1 MDKCKN
7 SPHYYHEWMRNCFG
21 GLVQDICAYCGAVRY
36 PFINHSHSSS
46 YTVIQEVNQQHEAA
60 TAAAGGSETEQ
71 KECVMELK
79 IDRVV
84 IRDIN
89 NGVLVVVEYDENDE
103 WIRET
108 FFFDTNREV
117 LAFLETNLD

>member
-1 MDKCKN
+1 
-7 SPHYYHEWMRNCFG
+7 
-21 GLVQDICAYCGAVRY
+21 
-36 PFINHSHSSS
+36 
-46 YTVIQEVNQQHEAA
+46 
-60 TAAAGGSETEQ
+60 
-71 KECVMELK
+71 MELK